1 MNIYRIL
8 PLVSSLFIFTSSFA
22 QVTQWSEDFST
33 AVPLNTSTSGLEAA
47 DWYVGG
53 AGVTNSVEGAGIT
66 LDTDKDQVVLSAIKV
81 GNSGSAGAVQLGA
94 YGQGTSEGRRV
105 AAPDHEVTWV
115 FDLISFRSG
124 QADLTVR
131 SRGLDGY
138 VQLLIS
144 PSGRVKFSHWHSNY
158 NFKQYYRLT
167 GPAEFR
173 NNTSTN
179 ANNDPIVITSGGTFD
194 GSGGV
199 TVVIDPPALSSEL
212 GGVTATAEVVMN
224 AENTAVDSVTFTDF
238 GWGYA
243 DEPAVTFNGGGVTV
257 QPTFTF
263 NFETGNGEVLAPGV
277 TGQNTG
283 GTNGDRS
290 SSSNKWAELGTTMFN
305 DGNTFTLVQSYD
317 GATDTISYYYGLNDD
332 PVTNL
337 MMTVEPATNSAGG
350 YGFYNVVTGNKYSGN
365 PQNKDAV
372 FLRYQQWGAGTAQVG
387 FNSYALEFTDKDGDG
402 VINRL
407 DWAPEDGTETKD
419 TDGDGVG
426 DNGDVHPGYNDG
438 TLGTYLGTW
447 LTDNNY
453 ILDDGSTGGLTEQ
466 DLSDLRLGST
476 MIDASSGSATI
487 TFQVEE
493 SSDLSTWTDMGTE
506 GEATVTVPI
515 SGDATFFRVRAQ

>member
-33 AVPLNTSTSGLEAA
+33 AVPLNTSTGGLGAA
-47 DWYVGG
+47 DWYISGNG
-53 AGVTNSVEGAGIT
+53 LSADPASTVTQ
-66 LDTDKDQVVLSAIKV
+66 DTDKNQVVLALNS
-81 GNSGSAGAVQLGA
+81 SGSDGGLVLGV
-94 YGQGTSEGRRV
+94 YGQGTTEGRRV
-105 AAPDHEVTWV
+105 AAADNEATFV
-115 FDLISFRSG
+115 FDLISFRDG
-124 QADLTVR
+124 QADITVR

-138 VQLLIS
+138 VQLLLS

-158 NFKQYYRLT
+158 NFKQFYSFT
-167 GPAEFR
+167 GPAKFR

-179 ANNDPIVITSGGTFD
+179 ANNDPIVITDGGTFD
-194 GSGGV
+194 GTGGV
-199 TVVIDPPALSSEL
+199 EVEIDPPALSSEL
-212 GGVTATAEVVMN
+212 GGITATADVVMN
-224 AENTAVDSVTFTDF
+224 ADNTAVESVTFTDF

-243 DEPAVTFNGGGVTV
+243 DEPTVTFVGGGVTV

-263 NFETGNGEVLAPGV
+263 NFETGNGNVLAPGV
-277 TGQNTG
+277 TGDSG
-283 GTNGDRS
+283 S
-290 SSSNKWAELGTTMFN
+290 SSTNSKIVELGSTTFV
-305 DGNTFTLVQSYD
+305 DGDTLTLVQSYD

-337 MMTVEPATNSAGG
+337 IMTLDPATNSAGG
-350 YGFYNVVTGNKYSGN
+350 YGFFNVVTGNKYSGT

-372 FLRYQQWGAGTAQVG
+372 YLRYQQWGTGTAQVG
-387 FNSYALEFTDKDGDG
+387 FNSYALEFTDKDSDG

-407 DWAPEDGTETKD
+407 DWAPDDGTETAD

-447 LTDNNY
+447 LADNNY
-453 ILDDGSTGGLTEQ
+453 ILDDGSTGGYTEQ

-493 SSDLSTWTDMGTE
+493 SSDLSTWTDMGID